1 MNIYYKKVRYFS
13 IVILHHV
20 DERYI
25 DKSAK
30 YREECERA

>member
-1 MNIYYKKVRYFS
+1 MNIYYKKIRYLS
-13 IVILHHV
+13 IVIFSHV
-20 DERYI
+20 DECYI